1 MPVSGKNKKVCDDE
15 VFATVLEELQAKDS
29 VIAIIL
35 FGSVARGQA
44 RPISDIDICIIT
56 KRDIPET
63 EESDLLSYG
72 SEKIDVSLFRDLP
85 PTIRFRVIKEGKT
98 LFCRDPLALH
108 RIKVDTV
115 REYLDTAPLIRK
127 YCLHALGIA
136 G

>member
-1 MPVSGKNKKVCDDE
+1 MPVSGKTQKVPDD
-15 VFATVLEELQAKDS
+15 VALGAVLEELRAKES

-35 FGSVARGQA
+35 FGSVARGEA
-44 RPISDIDICIIT
+44 RPISDIDLCLIT
-56 KRDIPET
+56 KKEITEPEQI
-63 EESDLLSYG
+63 DLLSYG
-72 SEKIDVSLFRDLP
+72 SEKIDISLFRDLP

-98 LFCRDPLALH
+98 LFCRDHLAHH

>member
-1 MPVSGKNKKVCDDE
+1 MPVSGKNKKVPDD
-15 VFATVLEELQAKDS
+15 AALRAVLEELCINDS

-44 RPISDIDICIIT
+44 RPISDIDLCIIT

-63 EESDLLSYG
+63 EESDLISYG
-72 SEKIDVSLFRDLP
+72 SEKIDVSLFWNLP

-98 LFCRDPLALH
+98 LFCRDPLAYH

-127 YCLHALGIA
+127 YCLHTLGIA

>member
-1 MPVSGKNKKVCDDE
+1 MPASPKNKKIPDE
-15 VFATVLEELQAKDS
+15 AALGAVPDELRTKDS

-35 FGSVARGQA
+35 FGSVARGEA
-44 RPISDIDICIIT
+44 RPISDIDLCIIT
-56 KRDIPET
+56 KREIPET

-72 SEKIDVSLFRDLP
+72 SEKIDVSLFWDLP
-85 PTIRFRVIKEGKT
+85 PAIRFRIIKEGKT

-108 RIKVDTV
+108 RIKVATI

>member
-1 MPVSGKNKKVCDDE
+1 MPVSGKNQKVPDD
-15 VFATVLEELQAKDS
+15 AAIGAVLEELRTKDS
-29 VIAIIL
+29 IIAIIL

-44 RPISDIDICIIT
+44 RPISDIDLCIIT